1 MSAEGYGDVINT
13 PMDQPTLA
21 YYNSHA
27 TALAVRYEQVSSI
40 ATAHFDTT
48 FTKGSKLLDI
58 GCGSGRDLALL
69 ARRGFDV
76 YGVDPSAEFIQL
88 AEQSHPEL
96 HGRLGISGLPE
107 LGIPFGGNFDG
118 VVCYGVLMHLSQ
130 ETLTQSVK
138 SLRACLKLHGRV
150 IIAIPTKKPGINPQ
164 HRDEEGRLF
173 QLHHRDDLQNLFKS
187 NGFEL
192 IEEWSNQNKMDETG
206 IEWLAQSY
214 ELTSLNAD
222 QNLANAAGR
231 LYRGTR

>member
-1 MSAEGYGDVINT
+1 
-13 PMDQPTLA
+13 MDHPTLT

-27 TALAVRYEQVSSI
+27 SKLAARYEQVSSI
-40 ATAHFDTT
+40 AVARFEST
-48 FTKGSKLLDI
+48 FAKGSKLLDI
-58 GCGSGRDLALL
+58 GFGSGRDLALL
-69 ARRGFDV
+69 ARMGFDV

-88 AEQSHPEL
+88 AQQTHPEL

-130 ETLTQSVK
+130 EALTESVK
-138 SLRACLKLHGRV
+138 SLRACLKLYGRV
-150 IIAIPTKKPGINPQ
+150 IIAIPAKKPGIDPH

-173 QLHHRDDLQNLFKS
+173 QLHRGEDLQRLFIS

-192 IEEWSNQNKMDETG
+192 IEQWSNQHKIDETG

-214 ELTSLNAD
+214 ELISLSAEQD
-222 QNLANAAGR
+222 LANAANMPH
-231 LYRGTR
+231 LSTR

>member
-1 MSAEGYGDVINT
+1 
-13 PMDQPTLA
+13 MDHPTLT

-27 TALAVRYEQVSSI
+27 SKLAARYEQVSSI
-40 ATAHFDTT
+40 AVARFESI
-48 FTKGSKLLDI
+48 FAKGSKLLDI
-58 GCGSGRDLALL
+58 GFGSGRDLALL
-69 ARRGFDV
+69 ARMGFDV

-88 AEQSHPEL
+88 AQQTHPEL

-130 ETLTQSVK
+130 EALTESVK
-138 SLRACLKLHGRV
+138 SLRACLKLYGRV
-150 IIAIPTKKPGINPQ
+150 IIAIPAKKPGIDPH

-173 QLHHRDDLQNLFKS
+173 QLHRGEDLQRLFIS

-192 IEEWSNQNKMDETG
+192 IEQWSNQHKIDETG

-222 QNLANAAGR
+222 QDLANAADMPH
-231 LYRGTR
+231 LSTR